1 MGLGA
6 STANSESDADLT
18 FTSKEK
24 PQAFSSIGES
34 QSREVT
40 ARDDAGVFEE
50 LPGGVELASSASVPL
65 GVEARVLGAQGEGD
79 GAVRGDAEAVGGSR
93 GGPEGPAAAAVGLVA
108 DVADDL
114 GTLGEGGDGVE
125 LVGDGIFVTGEEGC
139 MDKEIII
146 HVIGTGLE
154 HSVRV
159 LD

>member
-1 MGLGA
+1 MADVAVVVAVGEGERGAEVGAPERVRFGVGEVLEVLG
-6 STANSESDADLT
+6 S
-18 FTSKEK
+18 
-24 PQAFSSIGES
+24 
-34 QSREVT
+34 
-40 ARDDAGVFEE
+40 RDDAGVFEE

-125 LVGDGIFVTGEEGC
+125 LVGDGIFVSGEEGR
-139 MDKEIII
+139 MDEEIIT
-146 HVIGTGLE
+146 HVVGTGLQD
-154 HSVRV
+154 SVRV